1 MLSNECFLPT
11 APVSRPSAPQMFT
24 LVSTGLT
31 SLTAFWEPLDPS
43 NDIIYSYLLYCRAVE
58 GSFYSGEPHPETD
71 NIFNPIES
79 TNVTSIA
86 ITGLNAFSDYE
97 CYVTASTGEVE
108 LEGVPSNTVR
118 IRTGGFE
125 DGEFHVCIVHAIMHA
140 LASLYV
146 LSLTSNTIIHL
157 SLPTF
162 YHLHMQNI
170 NFHIPHA
177 KPLVRPTCSQLRW
190 WRPLLDSAA
199 LCCTC
204 TETLNYAC
212 MDR

>member
-79 TNVTSIA
+79 TNVTHVT
-86 ITGLNAFSDYE
+86 ITGLNALADYE

-125 DGEFHVCIVHAIMHA
+125 DGEFHVCIVHAIMHTHTNGQMHK
-140 LASLYV
+140 LGSCPYG
-146 LSLTSNTIIHL
+146 S
-157 SLPTF
+157 
-162 YHLHMQNI
+162 
-170 NFHIPHA
+170 HIPGKARSPGHHFRDYGPTQNKLL
-177 KPLVRPTCSQLRW
+177 KPGQVLAGALTVAPELVVWAPEVPAT
-190 WRPLLDSAA
+190 
-199 LCCTC
+199 TG
-204 TETLNYAC
+204 
-212 MDR
+212 